1 MKYPQ
6 KPSNIVKPFESFIY
20 ISTNYAFFI
29 HLRPGVEKASSK
41 NNLLSDQSNSS
52 ESKFIHK
59 QSLRGIFFEL
69 NENNIYKCRLV
80 FSETVSF
87 SS

>member
-6 KPSNIVKPFESFIY
+6 KPSNIVKLFESFIY

-29 HLRPGVEKASSK
+29 DLRPGVEKASSK